1 MSIVQAVSYLFSGFL
16 KAPLLN
22 ESATTLVRV
31 IIDRALKKRKPG
43 VGIGAMNGLCKR
55 SGYIWGPANNQGGCS
70 MDFGAGSER

>member
-1 MSIVQAVSYLFSGFL
+1 MSTVQAVSYLFSGFL

-43 VGIGAMNGLCKR
+43 VGIGEVRN
-55 SGYIWGPANNQGGCS
+55 
-70 MDFGAGSER
+70 